1 MARICRDIQW
11 KDVVLSKEFGPREVI
26 GYNSEKLGMV
36 VILNTSI
43 YLGDFSLPLFRRLN
57 NIAQALKYVII

>member
-26 GYNSEKLGMV
+26 GYNSEK
-36 VILNTSI
+36 T
-43 YLGDFSLPLFRRLN
+43 GDGCN
-57 NIAQALKYVII
+57 LKYKYFT

>member
-1 MARICRDIQW
+1 MARICRDIQR

-43 YLGDFSLPLFRRLN
+43 LLYLRFFLTLISST
-57 NIAQALKYVII
+57 

>member
-11 KDVVLSKEFGPREVI
+11 KAVVLSKEFGPREVI

-43 YLGDFSLPLFRRLN
+43 LLRRFFLTL
-57 NIAQALKYVII
+57 ISST